1 MGRVSR
7 YKRIKACDPFYKGTK
22 KTATGTDLCPASGDY
37 EQPVP
42 KTLVRLM
49 KRAELLKGKK
59 KDMRAGDVAS
69 KVEQVESPQ
78 PDQTFKRKDG
88 ESVKAYLNR
97 IDIESNQHIMNL
109 HRKNRK
115 MRDARKQ
122 YLEKRKK
129 KFDDKRKM
137 AFHPKEEGPKDNVSF
152 GEVVQAPP
160 KLTAKPRVKVQ
171 PLKRAQ
177 LLLEDKLKPQD
188 ERVGK
193 QQCLGMK
200 RKQDLEMERQ
210 AAIEAYRL
218 AKQQRILKQ

>member
-22 KTATGTDLCPASGDY
+22 KTETGVNLCPASGGD

-49 KRAELLKGKK
+49 KRAEALTGKK
-59 KDMRAGDVAS
+59 KAVRAVDVTS
-69 KVEQVESPQ
+69 KPEQATSTQ
-78 PDQTFKRKDG
+78 PDQSFKRKDG

-97 IDIESNQHIMNL
+97 IDVESNQHIMNL
-109 HRKNRK
+109 HKKNRK
-115 MRDARKQ
+115 TREARKQ

-129 KFDDKRKM
+129 KFDEKRKK
-137 AFHPKEEGPKDNVSF
+137 AFFPDEEIAKDRVSF

-160 KLTAKPRVKVQ
+160 KLTAKPRGKLQ
-171 PLKRAQ
+171 PLKHTP
-177 LLLEDKLKPQD
+177 LLLENKLQPKAQQDDKGQC
-188 ERVGK
+188 VG
-193 QQCLGMK
+193 LK
-200 RKQDLEMERQ
+200 RKQDLEAERQ

>member
-1 MGRVSR
+1 MSR
-7 YKRIKACDPFYKGTK
+7 YKRIKACDPFYKGTR
-22 KTATGTDLCPASGDY
+22 KTETGVNLCPASGDD

-49 KRAELLKGKK
+49 KRAEALTGKK
-59 KDMRAGDVAS
+59 KAVRAVDVTKPEQAAS
-69 KVEQVESPQ
+69 TQ
-78 PDQTFKRKDG
+78 PDQSFKRKDG

-97 IDIESNQHIMNL
+97 IDVESNQHIMNL
-109 HRKNRK
+109 HKKNRK
-115 MRDARKQ
+115 MREARKQ

-129 KFDDKRKM
+129 KFDEKHKQALLPD
-137 AFHPKEEGPKDNVSF
+137 EEIVKDRVLF

-160 KLTAKPRVKVQ
+160 KLTAKPRGKLQ
-171 PLKRAQ
+171 PLKHTP
-177 LLLEDKLKPQD
+177 LLLEDKLRPKAQQD
-188 ERVGK
+188 DKGQCVG
-193 QQCLGMK
+193 LK